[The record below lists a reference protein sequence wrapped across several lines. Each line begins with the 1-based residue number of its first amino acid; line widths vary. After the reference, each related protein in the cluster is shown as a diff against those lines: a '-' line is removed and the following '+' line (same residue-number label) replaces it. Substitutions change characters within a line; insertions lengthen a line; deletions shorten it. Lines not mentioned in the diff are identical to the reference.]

1 MSIAETLD
9 MGKHAFYVWGAYG
22 VTALFMMV
30 EIVLLMM
37 KRRSILQ
44 KIIRIVRMN
53 RE

>member
-22 VTALFMMV
+22 VTALFMILEV
-30 EIVLLMM
+30 VLLMM
-37 KRRSILQ
+37 KRRSMLQ
-44 KIIRIVRMN
+44 KIMHIVRMN